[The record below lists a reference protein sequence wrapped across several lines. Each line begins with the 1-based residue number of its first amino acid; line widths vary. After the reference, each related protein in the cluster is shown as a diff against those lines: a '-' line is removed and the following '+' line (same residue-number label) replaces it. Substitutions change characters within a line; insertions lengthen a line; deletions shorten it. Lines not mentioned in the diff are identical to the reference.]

1 MLIRTEAPADILA
14 IDRLLKSVFDTE
26 AEANL
31 VMALRENSR
40 LTLSLVACSDEG
52 EVIGH
57 VLFSPVMLNGEDYAW
72 QGLAPL
78 AVSQSHQGQGIAKA
92 LVKEAFETL
101 PDFGYPACVVLG
113 DPNYY
118 SKFGFSSA
126 SEEGLSC
133 QWEVPEGAFQVKSLT
148 ADSIQTLLSGKSGVI
163 EYSPE
168 FLEL

>member
-14 IDRLLKSVFDTE
+14 IDRLLKSVFETD

-31 VMALRENSR
+31 VMVLRENSR

-57 VLFSPVMLNGEDYAW
+57 VLFTPVSIDGEELSW

-78 AVSQSHQGQGIAKA
+78 AVATSHQGKGIAKA

-101 PDFGYPACVVLG
+101 LDFGYPACVVLG

-118 SKFGFSSA
+118 SKFGFTSA
-126 SEEGLSC
+126 SEFGLKC
-133 QWEVPEGAFQVKSLT
+133 QWEVPEGAFQVQSLT
-148 ADSIQTLLSGKSGVI
+148 EQTIPELLEGKTGTI